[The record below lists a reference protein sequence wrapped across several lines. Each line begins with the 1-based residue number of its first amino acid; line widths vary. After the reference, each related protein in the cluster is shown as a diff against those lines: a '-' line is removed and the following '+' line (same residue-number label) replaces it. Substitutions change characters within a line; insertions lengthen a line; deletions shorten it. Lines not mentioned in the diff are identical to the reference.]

1 MLEFAACPFREGSG
15 IFRSTPMGYNDVLNR
30 GARRVVLTQALLTLL
45 VAGGFGVVGGTDE
58 LLAAVYG
65 GMVTIIVTAWLAW
78 RLRTAGS
85 PADAGFGAIFLS
97 WMLRYVA
104 VALLLGAGL
113 GYLKLVPLPLLSAFA
128 VTQFGFLMAVRTP
141 KV

>member
-65 GMVTIIVTAWLAW
+65 GMVTIIITAWLAW

-85 PADAGFGAIFLS
+85 PVDAGFGAIFLS